1 MDSMADATTLDRLIA
16 DVADEL
22 CPDAPVRVVSAD
34 PSGALSAWA
43 HMRGPAVV
51 AANDYREYTRALA
64 AGHRALVGSALV
76 DSELTDMANVLCV
89 GHLPKSLAGIR
100 HLARQLALAGVE
112 TLVLGAN
119 TKHMSRSMND
129 ELARSYHEVRASR
142 GRGKFRCL
150 IASSPISG
158 LSLLPPSTGGPG
170 GRLRAVGGVFGGA
183 SDDAGGRLLARAFLS
198 RRIPSG
204 RMIDLGCG
212 NGSVSRRIL
221 DAAGSEAVTLIAT
234 DVDADAVASASL
246 TLADHIADG
255 RAQVTWDDAGGQCQS
270 GSADVVL
277 LNPPFHDGAAIDTHL
292 VEHLLDSAR
301 RLLAPGGELYLV
313 YNSHLRYRP
322 LVERRFAN
330 VTQCDRDRR
339 FTVLCAY

>member
-51 AANDYREYTRALA
+51 AANDYCEYTRALA

-76 DSELTDMANVLCV
+76 GSELTDMANVLCV

-158 LSLLPPSTGGPG
+158 LSP
-170 GRLRAVGGVFGGA
+170 LRHPLAGQVDACVRWVGCLVAPLTTPVGA
-183 SDDAGGRLLARAFLS
+183 SSLAPFC
-198 RRIPSG
+198 PSG
-204 RMIDLGCG
+204 
-212 NGSVSRRIL
+212 SP
-221 DAAGSEAVTLIAT
+221 
-234 DVDADAVASASL
+234 VA
-246 TLADHIADG
+246 
-255 RAQVTWDDAGGQCQS
+255 
-270 GSADVVL
+270 
-277 LNPPFHDGAAIDTHL
+277 
-292 VEHLLDSAR
+292 E
-301 RLLAPGGELYLV
+301 
-313 YNSHLRYRP
+313 
-322 LVERRFAN
+322 
-330 VTQCDRDRR
+330 
-339 FTVLCAY
+339 